1 METRRIRGTE
11 SEGFKRLHIA
21 ADIMIKL
28 GETFRER
35 AGMVKW
41 GRRDLAL
48 ASALINKLFARMLET
63 VPLDQLVTMHH
74 NVEHAVY
81 TVGVKRA
88 GVTENDK
95 DFGMWVSWA
104 TIKELTDAA
113 GEKCKL
119 CDLDPQQQ
127 RQCPLA
133 KALDTLPAVKD
144 ERGNGCGWF
153 GKV

>member
-11 SEGFKRLHIA
+11 SEGFKKLHIA
-21 ADIMIKL
+21 ADIMIGL
-28 GETFRER
+28 REVFRER

-48 ASALINKLFARMLET
+48 ASSIINKLFTRMLET

-88 GVTENDK
+88 GMTENDK
-95 DFGMWVSWA
+95 DFGAWLSWA
-104 TIKELTDAA
+104 TIKALTDAA
-113 GEKCKL
+113 GEKCRF
-119 CDLDPQQQ
+119 CDLDLQEQ

-133 KALDTLPAVKD
+133 KAFDTLPASKD
-144 ERGNGCGWF
+144 ERGLGCGWF